1 MTRASTQPSRRAV
14 LLAAIPAVG
23 AGLSATVTAPAGS
36 AASYVSPAGFCNDP
50 VSTVLTTALLAEH
63 LGMAFYYTALTSPAV
78 MRDNQ
83 LGGSSLD
90 PNNPGLPPNGN
101 PHHVRYLQAA
111 LDAEEKHALSLR
123 HAGAKSPFT
132 TFYFPESA
140 FQGLGAASAKHSF
153 LGMWEF
159 LESVQVGVY
168 AAAVHRFLTLGH
180 IGLATHAARV
190 LGVEAEHRA
199 LSHVL
204 NGGTPIN
211 TLTLEQVPYSCVS
224 DAAMALA
231 PFVTGHGFPGR
242 STAAISIPSA
252 ARIKRVVGKFSTRV
266 VTKFI

>member
-1 MTRASTQPSRRAV
+1 MTPAPIQPTRRAV
-14 LLAAIPAVG
+14 LLAAGAAVG
-23 AGLSATVTAPAGS
+23 AGLTNTVTAPAGS
-36 AASYVSPAGFCNDP
+36 ADAYVSPAGFCNDP
-50 VSTVLTTALLAEH
+50 VSTVLNTALLAEH
-63 LGMAFYYTALTSPAV
+63 LGMAFYYTALTSPGV

-111 LDAEEKHALSLR
+111 LDAEGKHALSLR
-123 HAGAKSPFT
+123 QAGAKSPFT
-132 TFYFPESA
+132 SFYFPESA
-140 FQGLGAASAKHSF
+140 FHGLGSAHVKHSF
-153 LGMWEF
+153 LGMWDF

-180 IGLATHAARV
+180 IDLATHAARV

-231 PFVTGHGFPGR
+231 PFLTGHGFPGR
-242 STAAISIPSA
+242 LHCAHQCPVSGPHQT
-252 ARIKRVVGKFSTRV
+252 TRGQV
-266 VTKFI
+266 

>member
-1 MTRASTQPSRRAV
+1 MTSTPTQLSRRAA
-14 LLAAIPAVG
+14 LLAG
-23 AGLSATVTAPAGS
+23 SATIGLGLAAVTDPAGS
-36 AASYVSPAGFCNDP
+36 ADAYVSPAGFCNDP

-78 MRDNQ
+78 MRDNR

-123 HAGAKSPFT
+123 QAGAQSPFT
-132 TFYFPESA
+132 LFYFPRTA
-140 FQGLGAASAKHSF
+140 FHGLGHASARNSF
-153 LGMWEF
+153 LGMWDF
-159 LESVQVGVY
+159 IESVQVGVY
-168 AAAVHRFLTLGH
+168 AAAVHQFLMLGRND
-180 IGLATHAARV
+180 LATQAARMM
-190 LGVEAEHRA
+190 GVEAEHRA

-204 NGGTPIN
+204 SGGTLIN

-231 PFVTGHGFPGR
+231 AFVTGHGFAGGA
-242 STAAISIPSA
+242 TDAIGVPSA
-252 ARIKRVVGKFSTRV
+252 GRIKRVVGKYGTRV